1 MNYLLLTGISSNKD
15 LKAILKEYSLG
26 TITPEILVNAYTWI
40 KDNDKDNELDFMKIN
55 LGTCPIN
62 EKISRNFTE
71 FIQIDEKQSK

>member
-1 MNYLLLTGISSNKD
+1 LAVGYVCQWSHLAGGSNTRPNSSD
-15 LKAILKEYSLG
+15 GQHSFTSTEQD
-26 TITPEILVNAYTWI
+26 